1 VDHVWLASDEFC
13 LPLAADWNSQQVP
26 FALER
31 CLLPSIHFVVLAS
44 TVKVSRPFLFST
56 IHSTAIIATQ
66 NLCLALIDLTPQHPR
81 YVRAAYQS
89 GWETIATRT
98 PQHQSLSR
106 TGTAS
111 RTVVQRCKPCVVST
125 NVNTWQ
131 RQTTVH
137 NTYTVQYPYRYNSRT
152 RNRCVRDDF
161 N

>member
-1 VDHVWLASDEFC
+1 MDHVWLACQIFQMEQMMFGI
-13 LPLAADWNSQQVP
+13 AQQVP

-66 NLCLALIDLTPQHPR
+66 NLCLALIVLTPQHPR
-81 YVRAAYQS
+81 YVRAACQS

-106 TGTAS
+106 PMTLWCRQVAEPRFTATSS
-111 RTVVQRCKPCVVST
+111 RRQRGAARYV
-125 NVNTWQ
+125 NVWQ
-131 RQTTVH
+131 RLG
-137 NTYTVQYPYRYNSRT
+137 RT
-152 RNRCVRDDF
+152 
-161 N
+161 